1 MDKHICKAKC
11 KSNIHWRKNN
21 NENWVY
27 GYYVPAKDECGDEI
41 THAIFGVDCRYR
53 GAAEYS
59 YWEWYEVDPNT
70 VCRYTEMN
78 EFVMADKSINQPLF
92 EGDIVEVHSVRC
104 PYAAYPQSKYDG
116 PVKARAVIY
125 FKRGMWRLNYDN
137 AYNNK
142 MCEPRGGEQYERT
155 VNNSWELYY
164 FGYHGCNEEWH
175 REHNKRCHYHDI
187 IKLGNIYDNSEL
199 LEVQ

>member
-1 MDKHICKAKC
+1 M
-11 KSNIHWRKNN
+11 RKYLFRGQRIDNK
-21 NENWVY
+21 EWVY
-27 GYYVPAKDECGDEI
+27 GLLCYNIYKQLCIQPTEDMSCCVI
-41 THAIFGVDCRYR
+41 
-53 GAAEYS
+53 
-59 YWEWYEVDPNT
+59 DPNT

-78 EFVMADKSINQPLF
+78 EFVVADKSINQPLF

-125 FKRGMWRLNYDN
+125 FERGMWRLNYKN
-137 AYNNK
+137 KYNEK
-142 MCEPRGGEQYERT
+142 MCEPRGNEQYERA

-164 FGYHGCNEEWH
+164 FGYHGKDEEWH

-187 IKLGNIYDNSEL
+187 VKLGNIYDNPEL
-199 LEVQ
+199 LEG